1 MKTYT
6 INWIAKVSGL
16 ASVEAES
23 EAEAISKFNAD
34 AGCYIHD
41 DDSPYGYQASVE
53 ATLYDYGHKVDSIEE
68 EEES

>member
-1 MKTYT
+1 MKTYR

-34 AGCYIHD
+34 AGFILD
-41 DDSPYGYQASVE
+41 DDSPYE
-53 ATLYDYGHKVDSIEE
+53 YGHKVDSIKE

>member
-6 INWIAKVSGL
+6 INWIANVSGL

-41 DDSPYGYQASVE
+41 DDSPYE
-53 ATLYDYGHKVDSIEE
+53 YGHKVDSIEE

>member
-6 INWIAKVSGL
+6 INWIAEVSGL

-23 EAEAISKFNAD
+23 EAEAISKFNAE
-34 AGCYIHD
+34 AGCYIH
-41 DDSPYGYQASVE
+41 
-53 ATLYDYGHKVDSIEE
+53 LWIMRKVDSIEE